1 MHARK
6 VRFLAGCDALVPG
19 FCIHDELEWM
29 TRAGLSP
36 AEALRTATIN
46 PAQFL
51 GRADSDGSIRPG
63 NRADLVLLAAN
74 PLQDIRNTRRI
85 EAVLIGGRLLS
96 RREIDSILAAAKSR
110 AAQDNPPP
118 PNP

>member
-1 MHARK
+1 M
-6 VRFLAGCDALVPG
+6 
-19 FCIHDELEWM
+19 HDELEWM

-85 EAVLIGGRLLS
+85 EAVLIEEGAC

-110 AAQDNPPP
+110 AAQDSPPP